1 VTQEGFSSA
10 ASRELLD
17 FNHAPLQ
24 WILGILFPE
33 EKRPGVKMIIYSL
46 VLMIMIGGMPLTPVT
61 SWRAQETFASIQK
74 KYIKT
79 GSNFVIKFI
88 IFLEII
94 LKFVG
99 V

>member
-1 VTQEGFSSA
+1 MAQEGFSSA
-10 ASRELLD
+10 ASRRALG

-33 EKRPGVKMIIYSL
+33 KNRPGVKMIIHLFSTDDNDL
-46 VLMIMIGGMPLTPVT
+46 GDATDPCDFMEGTGN
-61 SWRAQETFASIQK
+61 FASIQQE
-74 KYIKT
+74 YIKT
-79 GSNFVIKFI
+79 GSNFAIKFI

-94 LKFVG
+94 LKAIG